1 MTQDSDK
8 RHKLMAYMDGQK
20 MAEGVKPF
28 QAGFADRP
36 EPDPLSDA
44 AVEAV
49 ARAFCRRMGLDPND
63 YGKFDLN
70 SRHAGYRWQFFI
82 VQAREA
88 IAMRL
93 AIEEVMG

>member
-20 MAEGVKPF
+20 VHDQLYTGPRRFPKAET
-28 QAGFADRP
+28 
-36 EPDPLSDA
+36 PDPLSDA
-44 AVEAV
+44 TVEAV